1 MSKQVIFAI
10 FFASKSAMCDQ
21 AGVSITVSTV
31 CIGNWPIPFE
41 PEKTGIKMVGP
52 VGFEPTTKGL

>member
-1 MSKQVIFAI
+1 MPY
-10 FFASKSAMCDQ
+10 FASKSAMCDQ

-52 VGFEPTTKGL
+52 AGFEPATKGL